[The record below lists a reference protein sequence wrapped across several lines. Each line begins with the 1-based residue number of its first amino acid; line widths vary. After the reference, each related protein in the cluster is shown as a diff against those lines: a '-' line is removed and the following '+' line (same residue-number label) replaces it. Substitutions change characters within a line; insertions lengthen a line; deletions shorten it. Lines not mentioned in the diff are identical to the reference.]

1 MIELTK
7 ENVLMNI
14 IQEIKD
20 LVYGGLTHRN
30 MKTIRTAYVVCS
42 EDSLDADHPML
53 VPFTMPAGT
62 TKIVQVRVNFFIK
75 PFRAYSKTV
84 QSSPQLTAN
93 QNETTTTGSSS
104 ITTTL
109 SGGSVDSEY
118 TSAPTTSVASGY
130 PARWVGISGYTVP
143 DYESE
148 ATELWILSRTGASNL
163 NSHRHIVRVT
173 IGAHSHG
180 MNHTHEFPHQHTINP
195 HSHDI
200 DFGIHEHSGSPT
212 IAFSV
217 SKDNGGLYI
226 PVGSYT
232 QNQLHVEITSLVDYR
247 SVNILKFE
255 STTLTRISTQIEI
268 KVDMSR

>member
-84 QSSPQLTAN
+84 QSSEQ
-93 QNETTTTGSSS
+93 QTTSDGGGGTYTSTSGGGSTPTTGISTKS
-104 ITTTL
+104 TN
-109 SGGSVDSEY
+109 
-118 TSAPTTSVASGY
+118 AVASISVTWHSSPDG
-130 PARWVGISGYTVP
+130 WLIMDNGGIPVITQTPVAPY
-143 DYESE
+143 
-148 ATELWILSRTGASNL
+148 N
-163 NSHRHIVRVT
+163 
-173 IGAHSHG
+173 
-180 MNHTHEFPHQHTINP
+180 HQHTVTIPSHQHSVDLPNHSHTIEP

-200 DFGIHEHSGSPT
+200 DFGIYEYSGSPT
-212 IAFSV
+212 ITFSV
-217 SKDNGGLYI
+217 SKDNGGLFV
-226 PVGSYT
+226 PVGTYT
-232 QNQLHVEITSLVDYR
+232 QNQLHVEITNLTDYR
-247 SVNILKFE
+247 SVNFLKFE
-255 STTLTRISTQIEI
+255 TTTLTRISTQIEI